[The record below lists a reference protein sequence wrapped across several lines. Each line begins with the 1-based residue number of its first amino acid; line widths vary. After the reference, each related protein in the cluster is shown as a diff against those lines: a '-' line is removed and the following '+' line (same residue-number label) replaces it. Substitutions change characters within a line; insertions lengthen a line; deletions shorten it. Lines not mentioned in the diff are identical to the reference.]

1 MWNEI
6 YFQSTASAEEP
17 LAVNSNE
24 TLDVT
29 NANQTSVKSKLNF
42 PADNDSTNTETT
54 KSVVEVL
61 VNPIANTVETFKGIQ
76 DLPTAILNE
85 QPPGII
91 LNFTDFFKNNFS
103 KKFLF

>member
-91 LNFTDFFKNNFS
+91 LNFTDFLKNNFT

>member
-1 MWNEI
+1 M
-6 YFQSTASAEEP
+6 EEP

-29 NANQTSVKSKLNF
+29 DANQASVKSKLNF
-42 PADNDSTNTETT
+42 STHNDSTITETA

-61 VNPIANTVETFKGIQ
+61 VNPITNTVETFNGIQ
-76 DLPTAILNE
+76 NLPTAILNE

-91 LNFTDFFKNNFS
+91 LNFTDFFEKVSRKSFFFRS
-103 KKFLF
+103 QIVRWLFPKK